1 MCSKQM
7 FLLIQKSQY
16 YCIEKQYQ
24 IMNNSNKAN
33 NPEENT
39 SQKYK
44 PYRTKQAKIQALNDI
59 DLSGTYSY
67 ADYISWFIVD
77 RIELIKGRIFVIDA
91 PTTTHQRILGRLYV
105 EFFQYLERRRC
116 EVFLSP
122 YDVRLPAA
130 STAAKDIYSVVQ
142 PDLCVVCDPAK
153 IEEKGCLGA
162 PDLIVEI
169 LSPTNNRKDLV
180 VKYQLYEENAVREYW
195 IIDPKKKM
203 LTVYALSN
211 ELKYQQL
218 DLTEGLSGSL
228 FPDLGLRV
236 GELFEII
243 W

>member
-1 MCSKQM
+1 MNDVNDVDKPGQGSRR
-7 FLLIQKSQY
+7 KS
-16 YCIEKQYQ
+16 
-24 IMNNSNKAN
+24 
-33 NPEENT
+33 
-39 SQKYK
+39 K
-44 PYRTKQAKIQALNDI
+44 PYRTKQAKIQTLNDI

-67 ADYISWFIVD
+67 ADYITWFIED
-77 RIELIKGRIFVIDA
+77 RIELIRGRIFVMNA

-203 LTVYALSN
+203 LTVYVLSN

-218 DLTEGLSGSL
+218 DLREGLSGSL

-236 GELFEII
+236 GELFETI